1 MHLQLESA
9 GHLRLAHSQTFPD
22 RQQLMAQ
29 LYRLVSAR
37 ASHQAT
43 TPDEDALLYLCVFS
57 LTLRADLE
65 DNRNARFNR
74 ALLTSRLVL
83 APYSTLAPFHL
94 RSIRSACPEANCGC
108 CLCVPSESGSS
119 ASESCCRS
127 HLRYCPQLS
136 HVYEY
141 RRHQL
146 RRGN

>member
-1 MHLQLESA
+1 
-9 GHLRLAHSQTFPD
+9 
-22 RQQLMAQ
+22 MAQ
-29 LYRLVSAR
+29 PHWLVSAR

-74 ALLTSRLVL
+74 AQLTIRFVLV
-83 APYSTLAPFHL
+83 PYSTFAPFHL
-94 RSIRSACPEANCGC
+94 RSIRSACPEARCGC
-108 CLCVPSESGSS
+108 CLCVPPR
-119 ASESCCRS
+119 AVVRLQNRAAALTLVLA
-127 HLRYCPQLS
+127 HKLS

-146 RRGN
+146 RRALAHLRKRRG